1 MTTYHFINLATV
13 LTLSLATGCSSES
26 PIGDLGRGSVPAEII
41 ASIGQAPVVE
51 TKATAGNGD
60 NISYETFA
68 AGDEIGF
75 FSITGLTA
83 DNEKLAYSG
92 GSFKSTGGD
101 DALIWKEGTAQ
112 RVYAYYPYSAS
123 AAVNTSEYPVS
134 IWRAA
139 DAGKW
144 KDGFEDFLAAS
155 ANNISNGSLISLGF
169 SHQFAMLIVKRGVG
183 FETNTSDVTL
193 RLNYPLAKT
202 ANISRKDWNTALL
215 LQADEA
221 AGVSELTGNAGTY
234 QPAGSTGAAEPCSY
248 AIVPVGDVYQ
258 AGVKQPERAQ
268 VVSLTLENNA
278 GRPMTIA
285 LPAALGSFQANT
297 KYLLMVRMRDNQAV
311 IEPEEI
317 RRWEEVP
324 IAITKPAGIETA
336 AAFNVWMAT
345 YNDPA
350 ASDRLD
356 ILARYGTYDAAS
368 GKWTFLILSDF
379 TYTPATSVQPSAVI
393 TDFSDRLDGQ
403 GHTISHLTLHGAPRS
418 GFFGTLSGEVKN
430 LTLSDIQVEKD
441 AAPTPAHYGALAA
454 EVTATGRIDCCHV
467 TGDASLI
474 VGGGS
479 TGGLVGTLQAGASLT
494 NCTSTAVVAG
504 EAPATTGLL
513 AGQNNGGTLSGCTS
527 TGTLITTN

>member
-1 MTTYHFINLATV
+1 MTTYHFINLAT
-13 LTLSLATGCSSES
+13 LLALALSTGCSSES
-26 PIGDLGRGSVPAEII
+26 PIGDLGRSGTPAEII

-51 TKATAGNGD
+51 TKATPGNGD

-83 DNEKLAYSG
+83 ENEKLAYSG
-92 GSFKSTGGD
+92 GSFKGSDGD

-123 AAVNTSEYPVS
+123 TAVNDTEYPVS
-134 IWRAA
+134 IWRPAT
-139 DAGKW
+139 AGQW

-169 SHQFAMLIVKRGVG
+169 SHQFAMLIVKRGIG
-183 FETNTSDVTL
+183 FETNSSDVTL
-193 RLNYPLAKT
+193 RMNYPLAKT

-221 AGVSELTGNAGTY
+221 TGVRELTGNKGTY
-234 QPAGSTGAAEPCSY
+234 KPAGSAGAGEACYY

-258 AGVKQPERAQ
+258 AGVKQPEPPG
-268 VVSLTLENNA
+268 VTSLTLENNA
-278 GRPMTIA
+278 GRALTVA
-285 LPAALGSFQANT
+285 LPPTLASLQANT
-297 KYLLMVRMRDNQAV
+297 KYLLTVRMRDNEAV

-324 IAITKPAGIETA
+324 ISITKPAGIETA
-336 AAFNVWMAT
+336 TDFNVWMAT
-345 YNDPA
+345 YNDPSA
-350 ASDRLD
+350 ADRLD

-393 TDFSDRLDGQ
+393 TDFTDKLDGQ
-403 GHTISHLTLHGAPRS
+403 GHTVSGLTLHGAPRS

-430 LTLSDIQVEKD
+430 LTLHNIQVEKD
-441 AAPTPAHYGALAA
+441 AAPLPANYGALAA
-454 EVTATGRIDCCHV
+454 EVTGTGRIDRCQV
-467 TGDASLI
+467 TGDASII

-479 TGGLVGTLQAGASLT
+479 TGGLVGILQAGGSLT

-504 EAPATTGLL
+504 GDPASTGLL
-513 AGQNNGGTLSGCTS
+513 VGKNNGGALIDCTS